1 MNIEKKEDFASFRC
15 LRCGACCKWEGPVRI
30 TDAEADA
37 IAEYLGLPIHD
48 FLRDYTCLAPDRRS
62 LSLLEKEDGS
72 CFYYDEEN
80 RSCRIQDVKPR
91 QCRDFPRVWNFP
103 GWRTL
108 CAGGHTDI
116 MTEEEK
122 EPGHGPDTSG

>member
-1 MNIEKKEDFASFRC
+1 MNVKKKEDFASFRC

-30 TDAEADA
+30 TEAEADA
-37 IAEYLGLPIHD
+37 IAEYLGLPVRD

-72 CFYYDEEN
+72 CFYYDDETK
-80 RSCRIQDVKPR
+80 SCRIQDVKPR

-108 CAGGHTDI
+108 CTGGRAGTASRKGF
-116 MTEEEK
+116 
-122 EPGHGPDTSG
+122 